1 MNFEVIDNLFQAIV
15 LSFSSAAA
23 VVLAVRMRERRFLIL
38 AFAYIC
44 FAMGTIYWL
53 LHIVI
58 MGMVPQVFYVAEISW
73 GASYLFYLSLQIL
86 RSEKIKVQFSIV
98 PALVTIWA
106 VWYITRYHILG
117 PSQFLSDVCAVIMGA
132 ITYLAV
138 LRLIRREPGWR
149 IDLQLLLIL
158 ALQIT
163 VYVVSWRMANF
174 IHFNLYFAVDILL
187 TLSFAGMIP
196 LLYREVRDDIH

>member
-23 VVLAVRMRERRFLIL
+23 VALAVRMQERRFLLL

-73 GASYLFYLSLQIL
+73 GL
-86 RSEKIKVQFSIV
+86 RICFICHCRFFVQKK
-98 PALVTIWA
+98 
-106 VWYITRYHILG
+106 
-117 PSQFLSDVCAVIMGA
+117 
-132 ITYLAV
+132 
-138 LRLIRREPGWR
+138 
-149 IDLQLLLIL
+149 
-158 ALQIT
+158 
-163 VYVVSWRMANF
+163 
-174 IHFNLYFAVDILL
+174 
-187 TLSFAGMIP
+187 
-196 LLYREVRDDIH
+196 

>member
-138 LRLIRREPGWR
+138 LRLIRKEPGWR